1 MPGGF
6 SITVSSVDQ
15 AKGTCSV
22 KMWWRVVCPFQSE
35 QRVHVFFGFDT
46 SIVHC
51 SCTTVWFCRLN
62 IWRMR
67 HDWFQTVQQHLSSP
81 WLDSLF
87 ILTHFVHRHLLLIT
101 EMTLTY
107 KGKEESSSLST
118 AQMLV
123 HFRVHILFFK
133 PPKNMKWLCRQLRS
147 VSLEP
152 NLISFR
158 KRSLS
163 KLCSLKTLLE
173 FASLISSN
181 LIRHQQL
188 SLFISLCCCSHSRK
202 ICYSLCPD
210 LMHLFFSFCSG
221 GCEFTLSCGC
231 IVLWRWSSLRPFH
244 FTDQA

>member
-1 MPGGF
+1 MLCQDVMACCL
-6 SITVSSVDQ
+6 SIPDRAEGACFLWLWRIHCTLQLYYSVVLQTEYLENETCLVSDCSTTPDSVT
-15 AKGTCSV
+15 ALPKL
-22 KMWWRVVCPFQSE
+22 K
-35 QRVHVFFGFDT
+35 
-46 SIVHC
+46 
-51 SCTTVWFCRLN
+51 
-62 IWRMR
+62 
-67 HDWFQTVQQHLSSP
+67 SP
-81 WLDSLF
+81 CLDSLF
-87 ILTHFVHRHLLLIT
+87 ILTHSVRHLLLIT

-107 KGKEESSSLST
+107 KGKEESSGLST

-123 HFRVHILFFK
+123 HFRVHFFYFK
-133 PPKNMKWLCRQLRS
+133 PLQNMKWLCRQLRS
-147 VSLEP
+147 VSFKP

-173 FASLISSN
+173 FASLISPN

-210 LMHLFFSFCSG
+210 LMHLFFSFCSR
-221 GCEFTLSCGC
+221 GCEFTLLCGC